1 MRRLFWLTLCGA
13 ACGCGPNGC
22 STATAPPPPPPA
34 VIGIGIGG
42 TGPSDPEQVK
52 AADYSILFVG
62 NSHTFMHDIPGLVAN
77 MIRHRHPD
85 KTVLTRT
92 LGVGF
97 LEDAAR
103 SPDSQEEITNRPWK
117 QVVLQAQKI
126 SVSGKFEY
134 SRAEGIDLAKA
145 VKARGAEAVFYAEW
159 GLQGKAGDGA
169 KQEKVYLE
177 MAEASGAR
185 VACVRRAWEKAL
197 AERPDL
203 PLYSGDGN
211 HQAELGAFVTAAV
224 LFGVLTGE
232 SPTALADYPY
242 PNTDAATRKLLTD
255 AAAEAVA
262 AK

>member
-1 MRRLFWLTLCGA
+1 MRRLALLILCGA

-22 STATAPPPPPPA
+22 STSPVPA
-34 VIGIGIGG
+34 GG
-42 TGPSDPEQVK
+42 ALSGPGLSDPEQVR
-52 AADYSILFVG
+52 AADHSILFVG
-62 NSHTFMHDIPGLVAN
+62 NSHTSSHDLPGLVAR

-92 LGVGF
+92 LSVGF
-97 LEDAAR
+97 LEDAAQM
-103 SPDSQEEITNRPWK
+103 PDHREEIANRPWK
-117 QVVLQAQKI
+117 QVVLQAQK
-126 SVSGKFEY
+126 VSQSGRVEY

-145 VKARGAEAVFYAEW
+145 VKGRGADVVFYAEW
-159 GLQGKAGDGA
+159 GLQGKEGDGA

-177 MAEASGAR
+177 MGEASGAR

-197 AERPDL
+197 AVQPDL
-203 PLYSGDGN
+203 PLYAFDGN
-211 HQAELGAFVTAAV
+211 HQAELGAFLTAAV

-232 SPTALADYPY
+232 SPTVLADFPY
-242 PNTDAATRKLLTD
+242 PNTDAAMRKLLTD

>member
-1 MRRLFWLTLCGA
+1 MRRLALLILCGA

-22 STATAPPPPPPA
+22 STSPPA
-34 VIGIGIGG
+34 GVVISGQGL
-42 TGPSDPEQVK
+42 SDPVQVK

-62 NSHTFMHDIPGLVAN
+62 NSHTTAHDIPGLVAK

-92 LGVGF
+92 FGVMF
-97 LEDAAR
+97 LEDA
-103 SPDSQEEITNRPWK
+103 TNAPVIQDEVATRPWK

-126 SVSGKFEY
+126 SMSGKVDY
-134 SRAEGIDLAKA
+134 SRAEGIGLAKA

-159 GLQGKAGDGA
+159 GLQGKEGDGA

-197 AERPDL
+197 AVQPDL

-211 HQAELGAFVTAAV
+211 HQAEPGAFVTAAV

-232 SPTALADYPY
+232 SPTVLADFPY

-262 AK
+262 VK

>member
-1 MRRLFWLTLCGA
+1 VRRLALLILCGA

-22 STATAPPPPPPA
+22 STSPPPPQGGA
-34 VIGIGIGG
+34 GIS
-42 TGPSDPEQVK
+42 GPGLSDPEQVR

-62 NSHTFMHDIPGLVAN
+62 NSHTSMHDIPGLVAK

-97 LEDAAR
+97 LEDAAH
-103 SPDSQEEITNRPWK
+103 SPEYREEIASRPWK
-117 QVVLQAQKI
+117 RVVLQAQKI
-126 SVSGKFEY
+126 SMSGKVEY

-159 GLQGKAGDGA
+159 GLRGVDGDGA

-177 MAEASGAR
+177 MAAESGAR
-185 VACVRRAWEKAL
+185 VACVRRAWEKTL

-203 PLYSGDGN
+203 PLYAGDGN

-232 SPTALADYPY
+232 NPTTLADFPY